1 MTQATAPRAE
11 LPPDL
16 ARLRTLGWWLSL
28 AESKADTPE
37 VRGAAAALRFYYAEQ
52 LELPPLAATELSMI
66 GGRLVMSAQLK
77 RALVERDGYRVVK
90 LESTA
95 ETCTAALVRVATQ
108 EILGQA
114 TFTMEDAATA
124 GPVRKGASY
133 ETHPAR
139 MLWARASSF
148 VVNDYAPGV
157 ALGILTQEEAAEIP
171 LEPEAK
177 KNREFISPAG
187 EAEPTNATETYEAE
201 AEWR

>member
-95 ETCTAALVRVATQ
+95 ETCTAALVRAATQ
-108 EILGQA
+108 EILGQV
-114 TFTMEDAATA
+114 TFTIEDATTA
-124 GPVRKGASY
+124 GRVRKGSAY

-171 LEPEAK
+171 LEPV
-177 KNREFISPAG
+177 G

-201 AEWR
+201 AEWRDLA